1 MSATVP
7 ERIAELWERADDRAQ
22 QIAKEKGGGGEG
34 VEASAS
40 DIIAVLVEEVAALSK
55 RVEDAG
61 H

>member
-7 ERIAELWERADDRAQ
+7 ERIAELWERPDDRAQ
-22 QIAKEKGGGGEG
+22 QIAKGEGGDGEG
-34 VEASAS
+34 VEAAAS

-61 H
+61 Q